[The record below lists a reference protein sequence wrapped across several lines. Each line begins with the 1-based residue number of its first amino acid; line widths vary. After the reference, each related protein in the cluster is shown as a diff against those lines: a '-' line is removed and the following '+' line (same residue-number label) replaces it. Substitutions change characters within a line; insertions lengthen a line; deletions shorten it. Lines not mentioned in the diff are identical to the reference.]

1 MENTNEKIVLVDF
14 CETIA
19 NFQTL
24 DPFLEYVIRKVN
36 PQKYYWICSPAVTNL
51 CSVMTRIMQHVGIT
65 YYVYKHLLVKQL
77 KGLGYN
83 AIVECGKEYY
93 REKVR
98 DNLIMPTVELL
109 RELQKEQ
116 YRIVI
121 LSGGSDFY
129 IRCFA
134 DEIGIRDV
142 LSAEFGF
149 AGSVCTGKIK
159 NECLGEN
166 KVISLKKY
174 IEEKKITGVFSIG
187 ISDSQSD
194 ISMLKLCERKIV
206 ISHHKHQN
214 WITNDMEEI
223 IWD

>member
-83 AIVECGKEYY
+83 VIVECGKEYY

-98 DNLIMPTVELL
+98 DNLIAPTVELL

-142 LSAEFGF
+142 LSAELVFS
-149 AGSVCTGKIK
+149 GSVCTGKIK
-159 NECLGEN
+159 NECLGED
-166 KVISLKKY
+166 KVIILKKY
-174 IEEKKITGVFSIG
+174 IEEEKIAGVFSIG

-194 ISMLKLCERKIV
+194 IPMLMLCKRKIV

-214 WITNDMEEI
+214 WLTNNMEEI